1 MPEPDDTVSPAPASG
16 RDALVVALKSRP
28 SRAQLPVAVLLFA
41 VGFAAATQVRSNE
54 QDDQFASLRQSELI
68 GAFDGLAGSTE
79 RAENAIE
86 ELTQTKEDLQNATS
100 SREAALQAARDEQAV
115 LAILAGAVP
124 TTGPGIRITI
134 NDPQG
139 LVSAN
144 LILDL
149 IQELRSSGAEAMEV
163 NDRIRVIA
171 QTSIEQ
177 TEDGIE
183 LDGQLLEAPYI
194 IDAVGEP
201 AALDGTLGFTDGPI
215 DRVEDAQGTLEHDQ
229 LDDVLVASVV
239 ETEEADFADPQDE
252 R

>member
-1 MPEPDDTVSPAPASG
+1 MPEPDDAPTPPRSG
-16 RDALVVALKSRP
+16 RDALVAALKSRP
-28 SRAQLPVAVLLFA
+28 SRAQLPVALLLFA

-54 QDDQFASLRQSELI
+54 RDDQFASLRQNELI

-79 RAENAIE
+79 RAENEIE

-100 SREAALQAARDEQAV
+100 SREAALQAAREEQAV

-124 TTGPGIRITI
+124 TTGPGIRVTI

-201 AALDGTLGFTDGPI
+201 GALEGTLDFTDGPI
-215 DRVEDAQGTLEHDQ
+215 DRVEEAQGTLESDQ
-229 LDDVLVASVV
+229 LDDVLIESVV
-239 ETEEADFADPQDE
+239 DPDEGEFAEPQDE